1 VNFKCRWRSGA
12 NRHQVHAGMERLD
25 SPSCHQACAN
35 GNDKLLECRRHQHI
49 AIRGQCRAPLL
60 LVGKTSTSSHSCA
73 GEDGRSGQ
81 DAARPTVPGRPT
93 SWILRRWNG
102 CELLPPAGVAKHP
115 YKTPIYSHG
124 RPNLLPP
131 TGVNPK
137 NPKVLRGEG
146 GVPPGRAG
154 AGPPGLPG
162 KLRCRGDLSRELFD
176 ALVAQRARH
185 TGAGGDAGGQQAFE
199 LAGAGPRHRV
209 TWPSRPSRSGWKR
222 WGRPD
227 RHRLHHSHRAQRN
240 QGLENSTWR
249 RSCAPMSREARERI
263 GPGHLGSGW
272 GDADGGVQP

>member
-1 VNFKCRWRSGA
+1 
-12 NRHQVHAGMERLD
+12 MERLD

-35 GNDKLLECRRHQHI
+35 GNDKLLGCRRHQHI
-49 AIRGQCRAPLL
+49 AIRGRGRAPLL
-60 LVGKTSTSSHSCA
+60 LVGKTSTSAHSCA
-73 GEDGRSGQ
+73 GEVGRSGQ
-81 DAARPTVPGRPT
+81 DAARPTVPGRLT

-154 AGPPGLPG
+154 ARPPGLPG
-162 KLRCRGDLSRELFD
+162 KLRCRGELSRELFD

-185 TGAGGDAGGQQAFE
+185 TGAGGVAGGQQAFE
-199 LAGAGPRHRV
+199 LAAQGHDIELHGPAGHRDRAGSVGGGRTGTDCTTHTAHSATRASRTAPGAGPVHR
-209 TWPSRPSRSGWKR
+209 
-222 WGRPD
+222 
-227 RHRLHHSHRAQRN
+227 
-240 QGLENSTWR
+240 
-249 RSCAPMSREARERI
+249 
-263 GPGHLGSGW
+263 
-272 GDADGGVQP
+272 